1 MLYNLQNK
9 ITTKVEHMDTAILTL
24 KTLFLGFFFCTSV
37 SECLFFHILDT
48 TLDYLFLTFK
58 KNLTV
63 VWDLFL
69 NCISLITSEAE
80 DLTFTGH
87 LNFF

>member
-24 KTLFLGFFFCTSV
+24 KTLFLFFFFFVLVYQNAYFSTS
-37 SECLFFHILDT
+37 LT

-58 KNLTV
+58 KKF
-63 VWDLFL
+63 DY
-69 NCISLITSEAE
+69 SLGFVFK
-80 DLTFTGH
+80 LHFTDY
-87 LNFF
+87 